1 MNELETAN
9 INNLYDGIVEL
20 IETTKTKVVRHVN
33 AELVEL
39 YWGIGEKIQLDTLKN
54 DKPEYGKAV
63 LEEISKRLSFKY
75 GRGYSRSNISRM
87 IRFHSIYEDFSICA
101 TLSHKLSWSHFIEL
115 LKIEN
120 SIKRE
125 FYTTMTINEH
135 WDVRTLR
142 ERIDSAMFERTA
154 ISKKPEQTII
164 NELDLLRDKGKMT
177 TDLFFRDPYNLDFLN
192 LKDTY
197 SEKDLES
204 TIIAELEKFVLEM
217 GTDFAFMGKQKRI
230 TIDGQDFYIDLLFY
244 HRKLKRLVVIELKLE
259 KFKPEHKGQVE
270 LYLKWLD
277 RYEKLERRGITNSNN
292 SMY

>member
-1 MNELETAN
+1 LKKLELNN
-9 INNLYDGIVEL
+9 IDNLYNEIVSL
-20 IETTKTKVVRHVN
+20 IEETKYVVQTQVN
-33 AELVEL
+33 TGIIAL
-39 YWGIGEKIQLDTLKN
+39 YWNIGKKIKLDTLKN

-63 LEEISKRLSFKY
+63 LEEISRRLSLQY
-75 GRGYSRSNISRM
+75 GRGYSRPNVSRM
-87 IRFHSIYEDFSICA
+87 IRFYTLYEDFSICS
-101 TLSHKLSWSHFIEL
+101 TLSNRLSWSHFVEL
-115 LKIEN
+115 LQLKEDV
-120 SIKRE
+120 KRD
-125 FYTTMTINEH
+125 FYVTMTINEN

-142 ERIDSAMFERTA
+142 ERIGSAMFERTA

-164 NELDLLRDKGKMT
+164 NDLELLRNKGKMT

-204 TIIAELEKFVLEM
+204 AIIVEIEKFVLEM
-217 GTDFAFMGKQKRI
+217 GTDFGFLSRQKRI

-277 RYEKLERRGITNSNN
+277 KYERTERRKISSSNYI
-292 SMY
+292 MC